1 MATIEISFGS
11 KILER
16 VEMKIILDR
25 TENRMSYL
33 TVEAAQ
39 SEMED
44 YMEKVYQRLVK
55 STEVPGFDRGSTP
68 RDALEEYLGRDK
80 MIEEAVK
87 EIASS
92 IYPKVIKEHKLE
104 TKMQPLIKPDPE
116 NPLVFEMIVP
126 LNPLVELCDYHNI
139 KLEQE
144 PLNISNEGVAEVLE
158 KFRIQK
164 AEHETADRP
173 VQEGDL
179 ITIDIE
185 GILSGS
191 SFMHKKGVKFQVSSG
206 FPPDIPG
213 FYQEMIG
220 ISKGEEKKFEL
231 KLPDDYTDKVVAGK
245 EVSFKVK
252 VNDIQN
258 TILPELNDE
267 FANKVAPGIKTL
279 ASLRKRIE
287 TNMKKEQERNAESQF
302 KEMVVKCVIEKSKL
316 EYPPIVVDAEAQNLI
331 SEYMKQ
337 LQLSC
342 KSSEEYEE
350 KRKHVSEAKLK
361 EWGRDTAER
370 RVLWSLVLN
379 EVAKSE
385 NIDVDDW
392 EIEEEIEHMI
402 SGADEER
409 EKQREGLSS
418 YQNRQNVYS
427 LLKAR
432 KTVNRLAEIVKTA
445 NN

>member
-1 MATIEISFGS
+1 
-11 KILER
+11 
-16 VEMKIILDR
+16 
-25 TENRMSYL
+25 
-33 TVEAAQ
+33 
-39 SEMED
+39 
-44 YMEKVYQRLVK
+44 
-55 STEVPGFDRGSTP
+55 
-68 RDALEEYLGRDK
+68 
-80 MIEEAVK
+80 
-87 EIASS
+87 
-92 IYPKVIKEHKLE
+92 
-104 TKMQPLIKPDPE
+104 MQPLIKPDPE

>member
-1 MATIEISFGS
+1 
-11 KILER
+11 
-16 VEMKIILDR
+16 
-25 TENRMSYL
+25 
-33 TVEAAQ
+33 
-39 SEMED
+39 
-44 YMEKVYQRLVK
+44 
-55 STEVPGFDRGSTP
+55 
-68 RDALEEYLGRDK
+68 
-80 MIEEAVK
+80 
-87 EIASS
+87 
-92 IYPKVIKEHKLE
+92 
-104 TKMQPLIKPDPE
+104 
-116 NPLVFEMIVP
+116 
-126 LNPLVELCDYHNI
+126 
-139 KLEQE
+139 
-144 PLNISNEGVAEVLE
+144 
-158 KFRIQK
+158 
-164 AEHETADRP
+164 
-173 VQEGDL
+173 
-179 ITIDIE
+179 
-185 GILSGS
+185 
-191 SFMHKKGVKFQVSSG
+191 
-206 FPPDIPG
+206 
-213 FYQEMIG
+213 
-220 ISKGEEKKFEL
+220 
-231 KLPDDYTDKVVAGK
+231 
-245 EVSFKVK
+245 
-252 VNDIQN
+252 
-258 TILPELNDE
+258 
-267 FANKVAPGIKTL
+267 
-279 ASLRKRIE
+279 
-287 TNMKKEQERNAESQF
+287 MKKEQERNAESQF